1 MGRELA
7 SDLTSPSAEQILPS
21 GDRPSRTSQLV
32 ALTRANLDRPH
43 TPDGDP
49 DAQRRLCAGM
59 RPPPDGWLRPD
70 LAARTRFFDEQ
81 VLSAIAANVG
91 QIVILGAGYDDRALR
106 FRSPAVRYFELDH
119 PATQADKAGR
129 LLTLET
135 ETDRLVLAPADF
147 REDDVAVVLA
157 AAGHDAS
164 TPSLFICEGLLVY
177 LDDGRLEI
185 DNNLID
191 HQASR
196 SPSPPMRSGQ
206 RPLRQP
212 RRPRRRPRLRAG
224 GRDCKCPAAHFSG
237 RAVADDPHPRGACCA
252 RRSSRLARRARRRHI
267 RFRRRP
273 RGEGFPVRRGSPNLG
288 VHCSATRRFA
298 VPLSLHHT

>member
-81 VLSAIAANVG
+81 VLSAIAANIG

-129 LLTLET
+129 LLTLEP

-177 LDDGRLEI
+177 LDEPTIIRL
-185 DNNLID
+185 L
-191 HQASR
+191 AA
-196 SPSPPMRSGQ
+196 
-206 RPLRQP
+206 L
-212 RRPRRRPRLRAG
+212 RRRCAAG
-224 GRDCKCPAAHFSG
+224 SVLCASL
-237 RAVADDPHPRGACCA
+237 AVHAEGLDSERVVETAN
-252 RRSSRLARRARRRHI
+252 ARRRTSAVEPWRTILTLEAHVALVA
-267 RFRRRP
+267 RAGWHVEHVADTSDFGGDPEAKGSPFVVARPTWACTARRP
-273 RGEGFPVRRGSPNLG
+273 AGSRYP
-288 VHCSATRRFA
+288 SACTTLD
-298 VPLSLHHT
+298 P

>member
-1 MGRELA
+1 
-7 SDLTSPSAEQILPS
+7 
-21 GDRPSRTSQLV
+21 
-32 ALTRANLDRPH
+32 
-43 TPDGDP
+43 
-49 DAQRRLCAGM
+49 M

-81 VLSAIAANVG
+81 VLSAIAANIG

-129 LLTLET
+129 LLTLEP

-177 LDDGRLEI
+177 LDEPTIIRL
-185 DNNLID
+185 L
-191 HQASR
+191 AA
-196 SPSPPMRSGQ
+196 
-206 RPLRQP
+206 L
-212 RRPRRRPRLRAG
+212 RRRCAAG
-224 GRDCKCPAAHFSG
+224 SVLCASL
-237 RAVADDPHPRGACCA
+237 AVHAEGLDSERVVETAN
-252 RRSSRLARRARRRHI
+252 ARRRTSAVEPWRTILTLEAHVALVA
-267 RFRRRP
+267 RAGWHVEHVADTSDFGGDP
-273 RGEGFPVRRGSPNLG
+273 EAKGSPF
-288 VHCSATRRFA
+288 VVARPT
-298 VPLSLHHT
+298 